1 MHFRTKYDIL
11 AKRDCDAAGPQPE
24 DALGRKKQSSEQSFP
39 SRRKNTAIRNKG
51 QARRKKM
58 VFAAILAGGV
68 GKRIERHSIPK
79 QFISIG
85 GTPIILHTVR
95 EFLKSDRFERIYIAI
110 HKDWRLH
117 LQDLLSAS
125 FSAEELERISLVD
138 GGKERLDSFVNT
150 MDAVIAQYG
159 LNKEDVLICHD
170 SVRPFVTQQMLD
182 DCIDAALRYDFALT
196 VVPTTDTIHVSHEDD
211 YIDGTLD
218 RKGLYNGQ
226 NPSGFN
232 IALLKKAVDSFTEET
247 KASVTGTTQL
257 ILKLGYKIRIVKGHT
272 SNFKITTNNDL
283 DVAERIIRARP
294 KTRKIELVDV
304 TLRDGGIALNFD
316 FGSERMQKIKSTL
329 EASGVEYIETGYI
342 DEKKG
347 SPEGRTCFDNERSI
361 EKTLLH
367 TGKKAGVNYLA
378 MIDYGTFDV
387 SKLHDRTANGV
398 DGIRLAF
405 HKEHWRES
413 IDWGKIILSKGYDLY
428 IQPMVCMRYTDE
440 EYKQLIQVCNAE
452 LAGAKGFYV
461 VDSFGQMDNQALLHK
476 LEIAD
481 QYVSMSM
488 KLGFH
493 AHNNRQMAYS
503 NALAFLDYNARH
515 DMMLDASIMGMG
527 KGAGNLC
534 TELIEP
540 TLIREGKYYDSTVLY
555 EAISEYFAAQ
565 QKKTPWGY
573 SLDYYLS
580 SLYSCTPSY
589 IKIFTADPRVTT
601 DVLIEL
607 LKNMPDEKR
616 AACDRKFA
624 AEYLKGYFA

>member
-1 MHFRTKYDIL
+1 MIY
-11 AKRDCDAAGPQPE
+11 
-24 DALGRKKQSSEQSFP
+24 
-39 SRRKNTAIRNKG
+39 
-51 QARRKKM
+51 
-58 VFAAILAGGV
+58 AAILAGGI
-68 GKRIERHSIPK
+68 GKRIERHAIPK

-85 GTPIILHTVR
+85 GTPVILLTVR
-95 EFLKSDRFERIYIAI
+95 EFLKNERFAKIYIAI
-110 HKDWRLH
+110 HKEWREYLEE
-117 LQDLLSAS
+117 LLRSS
-125 FSAEELERISLVD
+125 FSTDETDRIALVD
-138 GGKERLDSFVNT
+138 GGKERLDSFTNV
-150 MDAVIAQYG
+150 MDAVIRDHG
-159 LNKEDVLICHD
+159 LQEEDILICHD
-170 SVRPFVTQQMLD
+170 SVRPFVTRQMIN
-182 DCIDAALRYDFALT
+182 DCIDATLEDNFALT
-196 VVPTTDTIHVSHEDD
+196 VIPTTDTIHVAHDEKF
-211 YIDGTLD
+211 IVGTLD
-218 RKGLYNGQ
+218 RNGLYNGQ
-226 NPSGFN
+226 NPSGFR
-232 IALLKKAVDSFTEET
+232 ISLLKKAIDSFTEET

-272 SNFKITTNNDL
+272 SNFKITTDNDL
-283 DVAERIIRARP
+283 DVADRIIRSRP

-304 TLRDGGIALNFD
+304 TLRDGGIVVNFD
-316 FGSERMQKIKSTL
+316 FGLERMQKIKTTL

-347 SPEGRTCFDNERSI
+347 SPEGRTCFDNEVSI
-361 EKTLLH
+361 EKTLLS
-367 TGKKAGVNYLA
+367 TGKKPGIKYFA

-387 SKLHDRTANGV
+387 NKLQPRSEHGV

-405 HKEHWRES
+405 HKENWEAS
-413 IDWGKIILSKGYDLY
+413 IEWGRIIMSKGYDLY
-428 IQPMVCMRYTDE
+428 IQPMVSMRYTDE
-440 EYKQLIQVCNAE
+440 EYKRLIQVCNTE

-461 VDSFGQMDNQALLHK
+461 VDSFGQMDNMALLHK

-503 NALAFLDYNARH
+503 NALAFVDFNSRH

-534 TELIEP
+534 TELIEA
-540 TLIREGKYYDSTVLY
+540 TLINEGKIYNSNVIYD
-555 EAISEYFAAQ
+555 AISEFFADQ

-589 IKIFTADPRVTT
+589 IKIFTADERVTT
-601 DVLIEL
+601 DVLVDL

-624 AEYLKGYFA
+624 GEYLKEYFI

>member
-1 MHFRTKYDIL
+1 MIY
-11 AKRDCDAAGPQPE
+11 
-24 DALGRKKQSSEQSFP
+24 
-39 SRRKNTAIRNKG
+39 
-51 QARRKKM
+51 
-58 VFAAILAGGV
+58 AAILAGGI
-68 GKRIERHSIPK
+68 GKRIERHAIPK

-85 GTPIILHTVR
+85 GTPVILLTVR
-95 EFLKSDRFERIYIAI
+95 EFLKNERFAKIYIAI
-110 HKDWRLH
+110 HKEWREYLEE
-117 LQDLLSAS
+117 LLRSS
-125 FSAEELERISLVD
+125 FSTDETDRIALVD
-138 GGKERLDSFVNT
+138 GGKERLDSFTNV
-150 MDAVIAQYG
+150 MDAVIRDHG
-159 LNKEDVLICHD
+159 LQEEDILICHD
-170 SVRPFVTQQMLD
+170 SVRPFVTRQMIN
-182 DCIDAALRYDFALT
+182 DCIDATLEDNFALT
-196 VVPTTDTIHVSHEDD
+196 VIPTTDTIHVAHDEKF
-211 YIDGTLD
+211 IVGTLD
-218 RKGLYNGQ
+218 RNGLYNGQ
-226 NPSGFN
+226 NPSGFR
-232 IALLKKAVDSFTEET
+232 ISLLKKAIDSFTEET

-272 SNFKITTNNDL
+272 SNFKITTDNDL
-283 DVAERIIRARP
+283 DVADRIIRSRP

-304 TLRDGGIALNFD
+304 TLRDGGIVVNFD
-316 FGSERMQKIKSTL
+316 FGLERMQKIKTTL

-347 SPEGRTCFDNERSI
+347 SPEGRTCFDNEVSI
-361 EKTLLH
+361 EKTLLS
-367 TGKKAGVNYLA
+367 TGKKPGIKYFA

-387 SKLHDRTANGV
+387 NKLQPRNEHGV

-405 HKEHWRES
+405 HKENWEAS
-413 IDWGKIILSKGYDLY
+413 IEWGRIIMSKGYDLY
-428 IQPMVCMRYTDE
+428 IQPMVSMRYTDE
-440 EYKQLIQVCNAE
+440 EYKRLIRVCNTE

-461 VDSFGQMDNQALLHK
+461 VDSFGQMDNMALLHK

-503 NALAFLDYNARH
+503 NALAFVDYNARH

-534 TELIEP
+534 TELIEA
-540 TLIREGKYYDSTVLY
+540 TLINEGKAYNTNVLY
-555 EAISEYFAAQ
+555 DAISDYFAQQ

-573 SLDYYLS
+573 SLDFYLS

-589 IKIFTADPRVTT
+589 IKLFTADERVTT
-601 DVLIEL
+601 DVLIDL

-624 AEYLKGYFA
+624 AEYLKGVFA

>member
-1 MHFRTKYDIL
+1 
-11 AKRDCDAAGPQPE
+11 
-24 DALGRKKQSSEQSFP
+24 
-39 SRRKNTAIRNKG
+39 
-51 QARRKKM
+51 M
-58 VFAAILAGGV
+58 VYAAILAGGV
-68 GKRIERHSIPK
+68 GKRIEKHSIPK

-85 GTPIILHTVR
+85 GTPIIILTVR
-95 EFLKSDRFERIYIAI
+95 EFLKSNRFEKIYIAI
-110 HKDWRLH
+110 HKDWKEY
-117 LQDLLSAS
+117 LQELLTAS
-125 FSAEELERISLVD
+125 FSDEELARVELVD
-138 GGKERLDSFVNT
+138 GGKERLDSFTNV
-150 MDAVIAQYG
+150 MDAVIASRG
-159 LNKEDVLICHD
+159 FHEEDILICHD
-170 SVRPFVTQQMLD
+170 SVRPFVSQQMIN
-182 DCIDAALRYDFALT
+182 DCIDATLEDNFALT
-196 VVPTTDTIHVSHEDD
+196 VVPTTDTIHVAHDEK
-211 YIDGTLD
+211 YMEGTLD
-218 RKGLYNGQ
+218 RNGLYNGQ

-232 IALLKKAVDSFTEET
+232 IALLKKAVDSFTDET

-272 SNFKITTNNDL
+272 SNFKITTDNDL
-283 DVAERIIRARP
+283 DVADRIVRSRP

-304 TLRDGGIALNFD
+304 TLRDGGIVINFD
-316 FGSERMQKIKSTL
+316 YGMERMQRIKATL

-347 SPEGRTCFDNERSI
+347 SPEGRTCFDNEVSI
-361 EKTLLH
+361 ERTLLS
-367 TGKKAGVNYLA
+367 TGKKPGVTYFA

-387 SKLHDRTANGV
+387 NKLQPRTANGV

-405 HKEHWRES
+405 HKENWEAS
-413 IDWGKIILSKGYDLY
+413 IEWGKIILSKGYDLY
-428 IQPMVCMRYTDE
+428 IQPMVSMRYTDE
-440 EYKQLIQVCNAE
+440 EYKHLIQVCNTE
-452 LAGAKGFYV
+452 LAGAAGFYV
-461 VDSFGQMDNQALLHK
+461 VDSFGQMDNMALIHK

-503 NALAFLDYNARH
+503 NALAFVEFNSRH

-534 TELIEP
+534 TELIEAS
-540 TLIREGKYYDSTVLY
+540 LINEGKDYNTNVIY
-555 EAISEYFAAQ
+555 EAISEYFADQ

-589 IKIFTADPRVTT
+589 IKIFTADARVTT
-601 DVLIEL
+601 DVLIDL

-616 AACDRKFA
+616 AACDRTFA
-624 AEYLKGYFA
+624 AEYLKGYFE

>member
-1 MHFRTKYDIL
+1 MIY
-11 AKRDCDAAGPQPE
+11 AA
-24 DALGRKKQSSEQSFP
+24 
-39 SRRKNTAIRNKG
+39 
-51 QARRKKM
+51 
-58 VFAAILAGGV
+58 VLAGGI

-85 GTPIILHTVR
+85 GTPIIILTVR
-95 EFLKSDRFERIYIAI
+95 EFLKNDHFEKIYIAI
-110 HKDWRLH
+110 HKDWKEY
-117 LQDLLSAS
+117 LQELLTTS
-125 FSAEELERISLVD
+125 FVDEELARVELVD
-138 GGKERLDSFVNT
+138 GGKERLDSFTNV
-150 MDAVIAQYG
+150 MDAVIASRG
-159 LNKEDVLICHD
+159 LREEDVLICHD
-170 SVRPFVTQQMLD
+170 SVRPFVTQQMIN
-182 DCIDAALRYDFALT
+182 DCIDATLEDNFALT
-196 VVPTTDTIHVSHEDD
+196 VVPTTDTIHVAHDEK
-211 YIDGTLD
+211 YIEGTLD
-218 RKGLYNGQ
+218 RNGLYNGQ

-257 ILKLGYKIRIVKGHT
+257 ILKLGYKIRIVNGHT
-272 SNFKITTNNDL
+272 SNFKITTDNDL
-283 DVAERIIRARP
+283 DVADRIVRSRP

-304 TLRDGGIALNFD
+304 TLRDGGIVINFD
-316 FGSERMQKIKSTL
+316 YGMERMEKIKATL

-347 SPEGRTCFDNERSI
+347 SPEGRTCFDNEVSI
-361 EKTLLH
+361 ERTLLSS
-367 TGKKAGVNYLA
+367 GKKPGVTYFA

-387 SKLHDRTANGV
+387 NKLQPRNESGI

-405 HKEHWRES
+405 HKENWEAS
-413 IDWGKIILSKGYDLY
+413 IEWGKTIMEKGYDLY
-428 IQPMVCMRYTDE
+428 IQPMVSMRYTDE
-440 EYKQLIQVCNAE
+440 EYKHMIQVCNKE

-461 VDSFGQMDNQALLHK
+461 VDSFGQMDNMALIHK

-503 NALAFLDYNARH
+503 NALAFVEFNSRH

-534 TELIEP
+534 TELIEA
-540 TLIREGKYYDSTVLY
+540 TLINEGKSYNSNVIY
-555 EAISEYFAAQ
+555 EAISEYFADQ

-589 IKIFTADPRVTT
+589 IKIFTADTRVTT
-601 DVLIEL
+601 DVLVDL

-624 AEYLKGYFA
+624 AEYLKGYFE